1 MGVRLIFLSWAY
13 PPMEYPRAIQV
24 ERLARHCAI
33 GPIEIVCAATRTPRT
48 AGDVTIREIPEPAR
62 MRLYRRLNLAHVHAA
77 LVAPDPQRAWAADA
91 ARAIAERPLARD
103 DVLVTFGQPMSDH
116 CAGLALTRR
125 FGNRWIAHFSDP
137 WADNPF
143 ARAPLFRRRNL
154 RLERAVIER
163 ADRVLLTSQETA
175 DLVMA
180 KYPPAWRAKA
190 SVLPH
195 AFDASLY
202 PVREPG
208 RGPLVMRY
216 LGSLYGARSP
226 LPLLRALEA
235 MARRMP
241 DLGARLTVEFI
252 GTAAQRHKTEAAQ
265 MRLPEGLVRFLPT
278 VDYRASLALMR
289 AADLLLHIDAPAAE
303 SVFLASKLIDYI
315 GARRPIFAVTP
326 AGTAARL
333 VAEIGGWIADP
344 TAPDA
349 IAARLA
355 EAIAA
360 VAAGRDA
367 DWGDETVRRRYDIG
381 GVARAFDAIVGQ
393 VCGQSGAPPVRAAS
407 KQEA

>member
-1 MGVRLIFLSWAY
+1 MRLIFLSWAF
-13 PPMEYPRAIQV
+13 PPMEYPRAVQV
-24 ERLARHCAI
+24 DRLARHCAS
-33 GPIEIVCAATRTPRT
+33 GSIEIVCTAAGKPRA
-48 AGDVTIREIPEPAR
+48 AGDLAVREIPEPGR
-62 MRLYRRLNLAHVHAA
+62 MRLYRRLNLARVHAA
-77 LVAPDPQRAWAADA
+77 LIAPDPQRAWAADA
-91 ARAIAERPLARD
+91 ARAIAERPLTHD

-116 CAGLALTRR
+116 LAGLALTRR

-154 RLERAVIER
+154 RLERAVIAR
-163 ADRVLLTSQETA
+163 ADRVLLTSQETL

-190 SVLPH
+190 SILPH

-202 PVREPG
+202 PAREAG
-208 RGPLVMRY
+208 LGPLVMRY

-226 LPLLRALEA
+226 LPLLRALEE
-235 MARRMP
+235 MVRRRP
-241 DLGARLTVEFI
+241 DLDARLRVEFI
-252 GTAAQRHKTEAAQ
+252 GTTAHRHKTEAAQ
-265 MRLPEGLVRFLPT
+265 MRLPEGLVRFVPT

-289 AADLLLHIDAPAAE
+289 AADLLLHIDAPAEE

-326 AGTAARL
+326 PGTAARL
-333 VAEIGGWIADP
+333 VEEIGGWIADP

-349 IAARLA
+349 IAGRLA

-367 DWGDETVRRRYDIG
+367 DWGDETVRRRYDIAA
-381 GVARAFDAIVGQ
+381 VARTFDAVVAQ
-393 VCGQSGAPPVRAAS
+393 VRGQSSVPSVRATS